1 LEFIAGRRWSGSL
14 FPLTPEYI
22 AAGDVWI
29 TTGTDGQIAG
39 FVGAAPRECACSSIR
54 RRHRPCAAPR
64 SDEARQGHTGL
75 EQAARRGP
83 ADDPLADP
91 NATRF
96 YERGADRRV
105 ALGRRCPP
113 PAPAGWPWP
122 RALPGPQIQT
132 SNRRSGGSA
141 SSQIPW
147 SSCRRVCGPLAL
159 RRSWN
164 GGPAPDSLIRR
175 KNSLMARFNSLQGR
189 IKFPVPMRRELCR
202 KPLNSAIDSEPIVAL
217 GGLDEQNSLY
227 FPS

>member
-105 ALGRRCPP
+105 ALGRRCP
-113 PAPAGWPWP
+113 AACSRGVT
-122 RALPGPQIQT
+122 LT
-132 SNRRSGGSA
+132 SGVTGSA
-141 SSQIPW
+141 DPNIKQAFGRVGELADPVIIVPPSVRTTRFTSQLKW
-147 SSCRRVCGPLAL
+147 RASAGF
-159 RRSWN
+159 
-164 GGPAPDSLIRR
+164 PDQA
-175 KNSLMARFNSLQGR
+175 K
-189 IKFPVPMRRELCR
+189 KFP
-202 KPLNSAIDSEPIVAL
+202 DGPI
-217 GGLDEQNSLY
+217 Q
-227 FPS
+227 FPAMPN

>member
-1 LEFIAGRRWSGSL
+1 MEFHRGRRWSGSL
-14 FPLTPEYI
+14 FPLTPKYI

-39 FVGAAPRECACSSIR
+39 FVGAGTPRCACSSIR

-105 ALGRRCPP
+105 ALGRRCPAACSRGVTP
-113 PAPAGWPWP
+113 DLG
-122 RALPGPQIQT
+122 RYRV
-132 SNRRSGGSA
+132 RRSKHQTGVRAG
-141 SSQIPW
+141 
-147 SSCRRVCGPLAL
+147 RRA
-159 RRSWN
+159 RRSRDHRAAECADTRFTSQLEMA
-164 GGPAPDSLIRR
+164 GQRR
-175 KNSLMARFNSLQGR
+175 
-189 IKFPVPMRRELCR
+189 IP
-202 KPLNSAIDSEPIVAL
+202 
-217 GGLDEQNSLY
+217 
-227 FPS
+227 

>member
-1 LEFIAGRRWSGSL
+1 MRAIRHAPLSHQALADYIYVCAAQVFAALQERVSWNSVRYSWSFIAAGGGPESL

-105 ALGRRCPP
+105 ALGRRCP
-113 PAPAGWPWP
+113 AACSRGVT
-122 RALPGPQIQT
+122 LT
-132 SNRRSGGSA
+132 SGVTGSADPNINRRSGGSA
-141 SSQIPW
+141 SSQIP
-147 SSCRRVCGPLAL
+147 
-159 RRSWN
+159 
-164 GGPAPDSLIRR
+164 
-175 KNSLMARFNSLQGR
+175 
-189 IKFPVPMRRELCR
+189 
-202 KPLNSAIDSEPIVAL
+202 
-217 GGLDEQNSLY
+217 
-227 FPS
+227 

>member
-1 LEFIAGRRWSGSL
+1 MRAIRHAPLSHQLWPTTSTSVQRRFSPLCRAEFRGILLDILGVHRGRRWSGSL

-39 FVGAAPRECACSSIR
+39 FVAAGTPRCACSSIR

-105 ALGRRCPP
+105 ALGRRCP
-113 PAPAGWPWP
+113 AACSRGVT
-122 RALPGPQIQT
+122 LT
-132 SNRRSGGSA
+132 SGVTGSADPNINRRSGGSA
-141 SSQIPW
+141 SSQIP
-147 SSCRRVCGPLAL
+147 
-159 RRSWN
+159 
-164 GGPAPDSLIRR
+164 
-175 KNSLMARFNSLQGR
+175 
-189 IKFPVPMRRELCR
+189 
-202 KPLNSAIDSEPIVAL
+202 
-217 GGLDEQNSLY
+217 
-227 FPS
+227 

>member
-1 LEFIAGRRWSGSL
+1 MQRRFSPALQSEFRGILLDILGVAGRRWSGSL

-39 FVGAAPRECACSSIR
+39 FVGAGTPRCACSSIR

-105 ALGRRCPP
+105 ALGRRCP
-113 PAPAGWPWP
+113 AACSRGVT
-122 RALPGPQIQT
+122 LT
-132 SNRRSGGSA
+132 SGVTGSADPNINKRSGGSA
-141 SSQIPW
+141 SLQIP
-147 SSCRRVCGPLAL
+147 
-159 RRSWN
+159 
-164 GGPAPDSLIRR
+164 
-175 KNSLMARFNSLQGR
+175 
-189 IKFPVPMRRELCR
+189 
-202 KPLNSAIDSEPIVAL
+202 
-217 GGLDEQNSLY
+217 
-227 FPS
+227 